1 VHIVSA
7 PPKPLANVT
16 LSIAPFAEGSFAL
29 TTKLKSEIEAMAV
42 AIKKSHFKTVDLT
55 GYTDNVFTPAFNT
68 TLNLNRA
75 KAVSARLTLD
85 LVALNDS
92 VVSILIVPG
101 FTVVLAGTNMTA
113 QGRAQNRR
121 VVAVLKAT

>member
-1 VHIVSA
+1 
-7 PPKPLANVT
+7 
-16 LSIAPFAEGSFAL
+16 
-29 TTKLKSEIEAMAV
+29 MAV